1 LGFDFSFITHSLCKN
16 VLCDERRTYFTISG
30 IKHHWYEYQDLTARD
45 IKKELL
51 TNPKFQGIDL
61 IYPDIPLEVALGGN
75 QKKKDKQKPR
85 NLQPNTAYFENQG
98 AATSQF

>member
-1 LGFDFSFITHSLCKN
+1 
-16 VLCDERRTYFTISG
+16 
-30 IKHHWYEYQDLTARD
+30 LTARD

-51 TNPKFQGIDL
+51 TNPKFQSIDL
-61 IYPDIPLEVALGGN
+61 IYSDIPLEVALGGN
-75 QKKKDKQKPR
+75 QKKKDQQKPR